1 MTNGEVD
8 ELVKAIAEYKEAHL
22 AYRNSY
28 DAIGRYFNADAAL
41 RRLLWTHGPD
51 LIELAKTVRDSQ

>member
-8 ELVKAIAEYKEAHL
+8 ELVKAMAEYKAAHL
-22 AYRNSY
+22 AYQHSY
-28 DAIGRYFNADAAL
+28 DALGRYWDADAAL
-41 RRLLWTHGPD
+41 RRFLWTHGPD